1 MSYFVETMSSL
12 DVICEKIHD
21 AHGPRWERGGI
32 CVACVAEMMDRPDVS
47 AVRKRAALVSV
58 MRVDAA
64 RELLYCEEQ
73 RRTHFISSL
82 LKTLFSA
89 VDSSLL
95 DQTVQVLVQ
104 VTLDVPNQALL
115 LFILDQTHSRWSDG
129 ERASLSSLMFLG
141 KLLDAHPALSQTLT
155 SSRLCVLECVCS
167 ALLVSDEDVKA
178 AVCYVMFRIWSSS
191 AAVQTLPDTLRQRM
205 CVLLL
210 HTLSHTHTT
219 ALTVNCL
226 GVVKQMC
233 QYSDVVCVLMNLK
246 DGGEDPLL
254 YQPLPLILKKLLLSA
269 QDSLQ
274 VVSVRC
280 VCAVLIHAPLHF
292 SSSFIQADLPEF
304 LLEVMSGGCS
314 DVLLWSVFSCLLLLS
329 EDPLFFSQC
338 HAVYGVEPLIRSLKE
353 TLGKSNTE
361 VQKKG
366 LELLTVILDRQP
378 AAVRLFPTASEF
390 SAVCDVIVEGVAS
403 SCLQVS
409 MCAVRAAAVLL
420 RPNHQSSPVQLADV
434 RRIVEVV
441 MSKLTEQHH
450 KHSRESSSGS
460 KSVTAGVLL
469 QTLTCFDAACRLV
482 EACVCD
488 SSLKDGVCSSQ
499 ETLESVC
506 VFLLHCCD
514 AACIPAV
521 TGVCERVSSPQ
532 VLQLF
537 LSALSCQFSLC
548 PDHMTSFSRK
558 LAASGF
564 IRLTL
569 ESKAQLCSGNRNSS
583 LNQICCDFLLK
594 LCMSLISQEHTCT
607 SELQDVERV
616 LQESLPSLSC
626 CTSDWLSVLSDFP
639 QSLRNTQ
646 HCLIYLLH
654 LSVLHG
660 DRFLSDSAVFS
671 ALLRFVSCV
680 QDLPASVLS
689 SVLYLLSV
697 TQHAGPRLDTVCVS
711 VLSRALSSCPRLF
724 SRSLPLSVLSF
735 IFLYPELSERFGAP
749 ALAGRLS
756 EETQEQELL
765 ELINTHPAA
774 LLATLAVA
782 CDGESAASRSA
793 VAVLQCF
800 LRSSDSLS
808 FSGTS
813 DLCDQIR
820 SVLLGVL
827 QRHTHTDGLS
837 VLLDV
842 SSVIHSSAQREH
854 TDFRLLYHVSN
865 LAGKLDSSDSELL
878 LSVVNFLYCFLSVC
892 PSHATDRAVSL
903 LLGNVRLMELL
914 EEVLSASSS
923 SSSSLLCSCL
933 LLLSSLTLLQH
944 KHSAQVHRSVSVDL
958 HQIIRRLAFS
968 KRHTDTLLIKCSV
981 RFMQVCLDVDTSA
994 LLCVCDAALQR
1005 PLTSTDGALHP
1016 IGHSGA
1022 MSLMTALSALML
1034 MTQDLMVSAALN
1046 CLGSLMGFLHR
1057 RSADTAQHMVCQ
1069 PWMRFLLFSLLSCD
1083 QRLRPAAL
1091 QLLTQLVCFSGS
1103 VSHWTT
1109 ELESVCEETEKQGA
1123 TNLTDDS
1130 THTLRRMLTQC
1141 CALSPPDDLRMR
1153 MEAIQESLRH
1163 LPPSE
1168 SSSRHMLRVGR
1179 VSVCL
1184 SDFTVSP
1191 QDL

>member
-1 MSYFVETMSSL
+1 MSYYVETMSSL
-12 DVICEKIHD
+12 DVFCEKIHD

-32 CVACVAEMMDRPDVS
+32 CVACVAEMMDRSDVS

-104 VTLDVPNQALL
+104 VTLDVPSQALL

-129 ERASLSSLMFLG
+129 ERASLSSVMFLG

-304 LLEVMSGGCS
+304 LLEVISGGCS

-338 HAVYGVEPLIRSLKE
+338 HAVYGVEPLVRSLKE

-378 AAVRLFPTASEF
+378 AAVRLFPTTSEF

-420 RPNHQSSPVQLADV
+420 RPSHQSSPVQLADV

-450 KHSRESSSGS
+450 KHSRESCSGS

-482 EACVCD
+482 QACVCD

-548 PDHMTSFSRK
+548 PDLMTSFSRK

-569 ESKAQLCSGNRNSS
+569 ESKAQLCSGNRNVS

-607 SELQDVERV
+607 SELQDVECV
-616 LQESLPSLSC
+616 LQESLPSLC
-626 CTSDWLSVLSDFP
+626 CCASDWLSVLSDFP

-671 ALLRFVSCV
+671 AVLRFVSCV

-711 VLSRALSSCPRLF
+711 VLSRALSSCPPLF
-724 SRSLPLSVLSF
+724 SLSLPLSVLSF

-749 ALAGRLS
+749 ALTGRLS
-756 EETQEQELL
+756 EETEEQELL
-765 ELINTHPAA
+765 ELIHTHPPA

-800 LRSSDSLS
+800 LRSADSLS

-820 SVLLGVL
+820 SVLLSVL

-865 LAGKLDSSDSELL
+865 LAGKLDSSDSKLL
-878 LSVVNFLYCFLSVC
+878 LSVFNFLYCFLSVC

-914 EEVLSASSS
+914 EEVLSAS

-1005 PLTSTDGALHP
+1005 PLTSADGALHP

-1046 CLGSLMGFLHR
+1046 CLGSLMGFLRR
-1057 RSADTAQHMVCQ
+1057 RSPDTAQHMVCQ

-1103 VSHWTT
+1103 VSHWRT
-1109 ELESVCEETEKQGA
+1109 EVESVCEETEKQGA

-1130 THTLRRMLTQC
+1130 THTLRRMFTQC
-1141 CALSPPDDLRMR
+1141 CALSPPGDLRMR

-1184 SDFTVSP
+1184 SDFTVST

>member
-1 MSYFVETMSSL
+1 MSRL
-12 DVICEKIHD
+12 DVICERIHD

-32 CVACVAEMMDRPDVS
+32 CVACVAEMMDRSDVS

-73 RRTHFISSL
+73 RRIHFITSL

-95 DQTVQVLVQ
+95 DQTVQVLLQ

-115 LFILDQTHSRWSDG
+115 LFILDQIHSRWTDG
-129 ERASLSSLMFLG
+129 EKASLSSLTFLG

-178 AVCYVMFRIWSSS
+178 AVCYVMFRIWSFS

-233 QYSDVVCVLMNLK
+233 QYSEVVCVLMSLK
-246 DGGEDPLL
+246 DGGEDPLP

-338 HAVYGVEPLIRSLKE
+338 HAVYGVEPLVRSLKE
-353 TLGKSNTE
+353 ALGKSNTE

-366 LELLTVILDRQP
+366 LELLTVILD
-378 AAVRLFPTASEF
+378 
-390 SAVCDVIVEGVAS
+390 
-403 SCLQVS
+403 
-409 MCAVRAAAVLL
+409 

-441 MSKLTEQHH
+441 MSKITEHH
-450 KHSRESSSGS
+450 HTRSRESCSGS
-460 KSVTAGVLL
+460 KSGVLL

-488 SSLKDGVCSSQ
+488 SSLKDGVCSAQ
-499 ETLESVC
+499 ETLDSVC

-521 TGVCERVSSPQ
+521 TGVCERISSPQ

-537 LSALSCQFSLC
+537 LSALSRQFSLC

-569 ESKAQLCSGNRNSS
+569 ESKAQLCSGNRNVS

-594 LCMSLISQEHTCT
+594 LCMCLISQEHTWT

-616 LQESLPSLSC
+616 LQESLPSLC
-626 CTSDWLSVLSDFP
+626 CCASDWLSVLSDFP

-654 LSVLHG
+654 LSLLHG
-660 DRFLSDSAVFS
+660 DRFLSDSAVFC
-671 ALLRFVSCV
+671 AVLRFVSCV

-697 TQHAGPRLDTVCVS
+697 TQHAGPRLDTVSVS
-711 VLSRALSSCPRLF
+711 VLSKALSSCPLLF
-724 SRSLPLSVLSF
+724 SRALPLSVLSL

-749 ALAGRLS
+749 ALTGRLS
-756 EETQEQELL
+756 EDTQEQELL
-765 ELINTHPAA
+765 ELLHTNPAA

-782 CDGESAASRSA
+782 CDAESAASRSA
-793 VAVLQCF
+793 VAVLLCF
-800 LRSSDSLS
+800 LRSADSLS
-808 FSGTS
+808 ISGTS

-820 SVLLGVL
+820 SVLLSVL

-842 SSVIHSSAQREH
+842 SSVIHSSAQMEH

-865 LAGKLDSSDSELL
+865 LVGKLDSSDSEVL
-878 LSVVNFLYCFLSVC
+878 LSVFNFLYCFLSVC
-892 PSHATDRAVSL
+892 PPHTTDRAVSL

-923 SSSSLLCSCL
+923 SSSSLLCSSL

-981 RFMQVCLDVDTSA
+981 RFVQVCLDVDTSA

-1005 PLTSTDGALHP
+1005 PLTSIDGALHP

-1022 MSLMTALSALML
+1022 TSLMTALSALML

-1046 CLGSLMGFLHR
+1046 CLGSLMGFLRR
-1057 RSADTAQHMVCQ
+1057 RSPETAQHMVCQ

-1091 QLLTQLVCFSGS
+1091 QLLTQLVCFSGG
-1103 VSHWTT
+1103 VSHWRT
-1109 ELESVCEETEKQGA
+1109 EVESVCEEIEKQGA
-1123 TNLTDDS
+1123 TNLTDDG
-1130 THTLRRMLTQC
+1130 THTLRLMLTQC

-1184 SDFTVSP
+1184 SDFTIST

>member
-1 MSYFVETMSSL
+1 MSRL
-12 DVICEKIHD
+12 DVICERIHD

-32 CVACVAEMMDRPDVS
+32 CVACVAEMMDRSDVS

-73 RRTHFISSL
+73 RRIHFITSL

-95 DQTVQVLVQ
+95 DQTVQVLLQ

-115 LFILDQTHSRWSDG
+115 LFILDQIHSRWTDG
-129 ERASLSSLMFLG
+129 EKASLSSLTFLG

-178 AVCYVMFRIWSSS
+178 AVCYVMFRIWSFS

-233 QYSDVVCVLMNLK
+233 QYSEVVCVLMSLK
-246 DGGEDPLL
+246 DGGEDPLP

-338 HAVYGVEPLIRSLKE
+338 HAVYGVEPLVRSLKE
-353 TLGKSNTE
+353 ALGKSNTE

-378 AAVRLFPTASEF
+378 AVVRLFPTSSEF

-441 MSKLTEQHH
+441 MSKITEHH
-450 KHSRESSSGS
+450 HTRSRESCSGS
-460 KSVTAGVLL
+460 KSGVLL

-488 SSLKDGVCSSQ
+488 SSLKDGVCSAQ
-499 ETLESVC
+499 ETLDSVC

-521 TGVCERVSSPQ
+521 TGVCERISSPQ

-537 LSALSCQFSLC
+537 LSALSRQFSLC

-569 ESKAQLCSGNRNSS
+569 ESKAQLCSGNRNVS

-594 LCMSLISQEHTCT
+594 LCMCLISQEHTWT

-616 LQESLPSLSC
+616 LQESLPSLC
-626 CTSDWLSVLSDFP
+626 CCASDWLSVLSDFP

-654 LSVLHG
+654 LSLLHG
-660 DRFLSDSAVFS
+660 DRFLSDSAVFC
-671 ALLRFVSCV
+671 AVLRFVSCV

-697 TQHAGPRLDTVCVS
+697 TQHAGPRLDTVSVS
-711 VLSRALSSCPRLF
+711 VLSKALSSCPLLF
-724 SRSLPLSVLSF
+724 SRALPLSVLSL

-749 ALAGRLS
+749 ALTGRLS
-756 EETQEQELL
+756 EDTQEQELL
-765 ELINTHPAA
+765 ELLHTNPAA

-782 CDGESAASRSA
+782 CDAESAASRSA
-793 VAVLQCF
+793 VAVLLCF
-800 LRSSDSLS
+800 LRSADSLS
-808 FSGTS
+808 ISGTS

-820 SVLLGVL
+820 SVLLSVL

-842 SSVIHSSAQREH
+842 SSVIHSSAQMEH

-865 LAGKLDSSDSELL
+865 LVGKLDSSDSEVL
-878 LSVVNFLYCFLSVC
+878 LSVFNFLYCFLSVC
-892 PSHATDRAVSL
+892 PPHTTDRAVSL

-923 SSSSLLCSCL
+923 SSSSLLCSSL

-981 RFMQVCLDVDTSA
+981 RFVQVCLDVDTSA

-1005 PLTSTDGALHP
+1005 PLTSIDGALHP

-1022 MSLMTALSALML
+1022 T
-1034 MTQDLMVSAALN
+1034 TQINESYDQFQKETQTLFLLKENRLTILN
-1046 CLGSLMGFLHR
+1046 TRFG
-1057 RSADTAQHMVCQ
+1057 DNTAQ
-1069 PWMRFLLFSLLSCD
+1069 
-1083 QRLRPAAL
+1083 
-1091 QLLTQLVCFSGS
+1091 
-1103 VSHWTT
+1103 
-1109 ELESVCEETEKQGA
+1109 
-1123 TNLTDDS
+1123 
-1130 THTLRRMLTQC
+1130 
-1141 CALSPPDDLRMR
+1141 
-1153 MEAIQESLRH
+1153 
-1163 LPPSE
+1163 
-1168 SSSRHMLRVGR
+1168 
-1179 VSVCL
+1179 
-1184 SDFTVSP
+1184 
-1191 QDL
+1191 

>member
-1057 RSADTAQHMVCQ
+1057 RSADT
-1069 PWMRFLLFSLLSCD
+1069 
-1083 QRLRPAAL
+1083 
-1091 QLLTQLVCFSGS
+1091 G
-1103 VSHWTT
+1103 
-1109 ELESVCEETEKQGA
+1109 
-1123 TNLTDDS
+1123 TD
-1130 THTLRRMLTQC
+1130 THYT
-1141 CALSPPDDLRMR
+1141 LSPAGKQRSTWCVSR
-1153 MEAIQESLRH
+1153 GCGSCSSLY
-1163 LPPSE
+1163 
-1168 SSSRHMLRVGR
+1168 
-1179 VSVCL
+1179 
-1184 SDFTVSP
+1184 SP
-1191 QDL
+1191 VTRD

>member
-1 MSYFVETMSSL
+1 
-12 DVICEKIHD
+12 
-21 AHGPRWERGGI
+21 
-32 CVACVAEMMDRPDVS
+32 
-47 AVRKRAALVSV
+47 
-58 MRVDAA
+58 
-64 RELLYCEEQ
+64 
-73 RRTHFISSL
+73 
-82 LKTLFSA
+82 
-89 VDSSLL
+89 
-95 DQTVQVLVQ
+95 
-104 VTLDVPNQALL
+104 
-115 LFILDQTHSRWSDG
+115 
-129 ERASLSSLMFLG
+129 MFG
-141 KLLDAHPALSQTLT
+141 
-155 SSRLCVLECVCS
+155 
-167 ALLVSDEDVKA
+167 
-178 AVCYVMFRIWSSS
+178 IWSC
-191 AAVQTLPDTLRQRM
+191 APAIQTLPDTLRQRM

-233 QYSDVVCVLMNLK
+233 QYSDVVCVLMRDLK
-246 DGGEDPLL
+246 DGGEDPLP
-254 YQPLPLILKKLLLSA
+254 YQPLPLILKKLLLST

-292 SSSFIQADLPEF
+292 SSSFIQADLP
-304 LLEVMSGGCS
+304 
-314 DVLLWSVFSCLLLLS
+314 
-329 EDPLFFSQC
+329 
-338 HAVYGVEPLIRSLKE
+338 GVEPLVRSLKE

-361 VQKKG
+361 VQIKG
-366 LELLTVILDRQP
+366 LELLTAILDRQP
-378 AAVRLFPTASEF
+378 AAVRLFPTGSEF

-409 MCAVRAAAVLL
+409 MCAMRAAAVLL

-434 RRIVEVV
+434 RRIAEVV
-441 MSKLTEQHH
+441 MSKITEHH
-450 KHSRESSSGS
+450 HTRSRESCSGS

-469 QTLTCFDAACRLV
+469 QMLTCFDAACRLV

-488 SSLKDGVCSSQ
+488 STLKDGVCSAQ

-537 LSALSCQFSLC
+537 LSVLSCQFSLC
-548 PDHMTSFSRK
+548 PDHMTSFSKK

-569 ESKAQLCSGNRNSS
+569 ESKAQLCSGNRNAS

-594 LCMSLISQEHTCT
+594 LCMCLISQEHTWT
-607 SELQDVERV
+607 SELQDMERV
-616 LQESLPSLSC
+616 LQESLPSLC
-626 CTSDWLSVLSDFP
+626 CCASDWPSVLSDFP

-654 LSVLHG
+654 LSLLHG
-660 DRFLSDSAVFS
+660 DRFLSDSAMFS
-671 ALLRFVSCV
+671 AVLRFISCV

-697 TQHAGPRLDTVCVS
+697 TQHAGPRLDTVPVS
-711 VLSRALSSCPRLF
+711 VLSKALSSCPLLF
-724 SRSLPLSVLSF
+724 SRTLPLSVLSF
-735 IFLYPELSERFGAP
+735 IFMYPELSQRFGPP
-749 ALAGRLS
+749 ALTGRLS
-756 EETQEQELL
+756 EETQEQEQEQELL
-765 ELINTHPAA
+765 ELLHTHPAA

-782 CDGESAASRSA
+782 CDAESAASRSA
-793 VAVLQCF
+793 VGVLQCY
-800 LRSSDSLS
+800 LRSADSS
-808 FSGTS
+808 SISGTS

-820 SVLLGVL
+820 SALLNVL

-842 SSVIHSSAQREH
+842 SSVIHSSGQMEH

-865 LAGKLDSSDSELL
+865 LVGKLDSSDSELL
-878 LSVVNFLYCFLSVC
+878 LSVFNFLYCFLSVC

-923 SSSSLLCSCL
+923 SSSSLLCSSL

-981 RFMQVCLDVDTSA
+981 RFVQVCLDVDASA

-1005 PLTSTDGALHP
+1005 PLTSIDGALHP

-1022 MSLMTALSALML
+1022 TSLMTALSALML

-1046 CLGSLMGFLHR
+1046 CLRSLMGFLRR
-1057 RSADTAQHMVCQ
+1057 RSSETAHGVSAVDAV
-1069 PWMRFLLFSLLSCD
+1069 PDFLFTLL
-1083 QRLRPAAL
+1083 
-1091 QLLTQLVCFSGS
+1091 
-1103 VSHWTT
+1103 
-1109 ELESVCEETEKQGA
+1109 
-1123 TNLTDDS
+1123 
-1130 THTLRRMLTQC
+1130 
-1141 CALSPPDDLRMR
+1141 
-1153 MEAIQESLRH
+1153 
-1163 LPPSE
+1163 
-1168 SSSRHMLRVGR
+1168 
-1179 VSVCL
+1179 
-1184 SDFTVSP
+1184 
-1191 QDL
+1191 